1 MLVVSSFKRSQGDLA
16 QAHLRLHL
24 MLNGYRYSSSV
35 VDRFEKKIR
44 NENIKNLNWYGH
56 FFFGGG
62 RLKILRFVFNR
73 LIVSKY
79 KMYHFKT
86 NNDFLTYCW

>member
-44 NENIKNLNWYGH
+44 NENIKNLKRYGH
-56 FFFGGG
+56 FLLGIEDF
-62 RLKILRFVFNR
+62 KIYF
-73 LIVSKY
+73 
-79 KMYHFKT
+79 
-86 NNDFLTYCW
+86 